1 MSDEGKKVGV
11 IGAVVAALGGIVAHG
26 ADDCARVGAR
36 GAVVEAVG
44 VRAVGNVG
52 DDLGRAGVRAG
63 SRNAS
68 RGVGALAP
76 VDDLSR
82 AGMPARGIE
91 SELGVAALG
100 DEVASGAKPWK
111 AVAEEIGQEV
121 SANVLSELLEVGE
134 GDDAE
139 APRPTPPVRAESP
152 VRVALVPP
160 SSARAFVGYSLPTT
174 PDALFAAVAAAARRP
189 VVAVG
194 FLHADSAGALVL
206 PQGGG
211 RVELATLYAR
221 AAAARVT
228 VWVLGCP
235 IEDAT
240 CLDAARR
247 VLGDATA
254 AGASGAVELGRAL
267 VRARDRGDA
276 RALSVH
282 GVARTGGAARLVHSR
297 L

>member
-11 IGAVVAALGGIVAHG
+11 IGAAVAALGGIVAHG

-36 GAVVEAVG
+36 GAAAEAVG
-44 VRAVGNVG
+44 VRAVANVG

-63 SRNAS
+63 SKNAT

-76 VDDLSR
+76 VDQLGR
-82 AGMPARGIE
+82 AGVPARGIE
-91 SELGVAALG
+91 AELGVAALG

-111 AVAEEIGQEV
+111 SVAEEIGQEV
-121 SANVLSELLEVGE
+121 SANVLSELLDVGE

-139 APRPTPPVRAESP
+139 APRPTTAVPTEST

-174 PDALFAAVAAAARRP
+174 PDALFAAVGSAARRS
-189 VVAVG
+189 VVTVG
-194 FLHADSAGALVL
+194 FLHADSAGALLL

-211 RVELATLYAR
+211 RVELSTLYAR

-240 CLDAARR
+240 CLDAARG
-247 VLGDATA
+247 VVADATA
-254 AGASGAVELGRAL
+254 AGPSGAVELGRAL

-282 GVARTGGAARLVHSR
+282 GVARAGGAARMVHSR

>member
-1 MSDEGKKVGV
+1 M
-11 IGAVVAALGGIVAHG
+11 
-26 ADDCARVGAR
+26 
-36 GAVVEAVG
+36 VEAGPLRSVRPIRRG
-44 VRAVGNVG
+44 EPRPVLVRAM
-52 DDLGRAGVRAG
+52 AAWKE
-63 SRNAS
+63 
-68 RGVGALAP
+68 GAL
-76 VDDLSR
+76 
-82 AGMPARGIE
+82 E
-91 SELGVAALG
+91 
-100 DEVASGAKPWK
+100 
-111 AVAEEIGQEV
+111 
-121 SANVLSELLEVGE
+121 
-134 GDDAE
+134 
-139 APRPTPPVRAESP
+139 TP
-152 VRVALVPP
+152 
-160 SSARAFVGYSLPTT
+160 ARAFVGYSLPTT

-206 PQGGG
+206 PQGGA